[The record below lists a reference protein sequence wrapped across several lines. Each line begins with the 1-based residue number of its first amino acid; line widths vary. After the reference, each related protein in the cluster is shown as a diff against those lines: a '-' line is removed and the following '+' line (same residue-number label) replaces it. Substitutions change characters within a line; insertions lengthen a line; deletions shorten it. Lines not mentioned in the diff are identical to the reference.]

1 MYEKISK
8 EAIKAKKK
16 YKRVGFVISA
26 IALNPLK
33 MSKIKVLIQRFYL
46 YFVIGLF
53 SKKAK
58 ESKFEKV
65 NMNGIRSWKITTPN
79 SDPNKILLYFHGG
92 AYIAGSSRAYYP
104 MISHIADVSK
114 FTVYMPDY
122 RLAPEYLYPTQ
133 LEDGVNAYKSL
144 IEEFGYS
151 HKQIAIGGDSAGGNL
166 AFVTIFK
173 LREEGIDLPKAIFS
187 FSPWADPAA
196 TGDTY
201 TIEICEKDLLLG
213 PVFKKTWT
221 KYKADAYLTYYVPDE
236 VMSENDPYICPIK
249 GSFKHFPPTLIHV
262 GRDELLLSDSRSLKF
277 GLDRDNVELE
287 YKEWDNLWHVFQVE
301 SLIPESQESFKLV
314 SKFLNTNI

>member
-1 MYEKISK
+1 
-8 EAIKAKKK
+8 
-16 YKRVGFVISA
+16 
-26 IALNPLK
+26 
-33 MSKIKVLIQRFYL
+33 
-46 YFVIGLF
+46 
-53 SKKAK
+53 
-58 ESKFEKV
+58 
-65 NMNGIRSWKITTPN
+65 MNGIRSWKITTPN

-173 LREEGIDLPKAIFS
+173 LREEGIELPKAIFS